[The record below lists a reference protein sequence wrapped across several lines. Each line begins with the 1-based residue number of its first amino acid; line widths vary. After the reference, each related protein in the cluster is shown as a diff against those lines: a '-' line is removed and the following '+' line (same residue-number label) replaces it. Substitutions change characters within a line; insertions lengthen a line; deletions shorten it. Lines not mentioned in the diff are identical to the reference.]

1 MRIVILIITL
11 GVLLKVAILDN
22 YPSSLPST
30 SPSIEQ
36 ALKYIKEIEAK
47 TIEEQIKLCQIP
59 APTFKEER
67 RAAYIKKRFQELEL
81 KNVRI
86 DEVGN
91 VLGERPG
98 LSSNP
103 TLLLTAH
110 LDTVFPEGTNVTV
123 TRNGSLLRG
132 PGIGDNCRGLA
143 VILALARTLKET
155 QIQTGGTI
163 IFVAV
168 VGEEGLGDL
177 RGTRH
182 LIDHELKGRITHFIS
197 IDNAGL
203 RIVNGA
209 VGSYRYRVTFSGP
222 GGHSYQA
229 FGLANPIHA
238 LGRAI
243 EKISRMKVPERP
255 KTTFNV
261 GKIEGGTSI
270 NSIAQA
276 ATMEVDLRSESA
288 SELAKLD
295 GEFKK
300 DVQAALDEENSFWQD
315 QRKLKVDVHLT
326 GFRPTGEQALEA
338 PIVKAALSADAD
350 LGIKSELTSS
360 STDANIPISLGIP
373 AITLGGGGNG
383 EMSHSLTETFDTTNA
398 HLGTQRALLLILKIV
413 ALQGTS

>member
-1 MRIVILIITL
+1 MKILSFIITVS
-11 GVLLKVAILDN
+11 VLIAGANLYKHPDNPLSTAPAI
-22 YPSSLPST
+22 
-30 SPSIEQ
+30 ER
-36 ALKYIKEIEAK
+36 ALKYIKEIEPE
-47 TIEEQIKLCQIP
+47 TIEEQIRLCQIP
-59 APTFKEER
+59 APTFKEQE
-67 RAAYIKKRFQELEL
+67 RAAYLKKRFQELEL

-86 DEVGN
+86 DKVGN

-98 LSSNP
+98 LSAEPS
-103 TLLLTAH
+103 LVLTAH
-110 LDTVFPEGTNVTV
+110 LDTVFPEGTNVSV

-143 VILALARTLKET
+143 VILAIARTLNET
-155 QIQTGGTI
+155 RVQTLGTI
-163 IFVAV
+163 IFVAD

-182 LIDHELKGRITHFIS
+182 LIDDELKGRITHFIS

-203 RIVNGA
+203 KIVNGA
-209 VGSYRYRVTFSGP
+209 VGSYRYRVTFQGP

-229 FGLANPIHA
+229 FGLTNPIHA

-243 EKISRMKVPERP
+243 ERISRMKVPERP

-261 GKIEGGTSI
+261 GRIEGGTSI
-270 NSIAQA
+270 NSIAHTA
-276 ATMEVDLRSESA
+276 LMEVDLRSESA
-288 SELAKLD
+288 CELAKLD

-300 DVQAALDEENSFWQD
+300 AVQAALDEENGFWKD

-326 GFRPTGEQALEA
+326 GYRPTGEQASEG
-338 PIVKAALSADAD
+338 PIVKAALSADAE

-373 AITLGGGGNG
+373 AITLGGGGKG
-383 EMSHSLTETFDTTNA
+383 EMSHSLEENFNITDS

-413 ALQGTS
+413 GLRGT